1 MRKSY
6 QEMTQGRYAGVHL
19 HFLVGCII
27 FIRVFH
33 EDQFSEF
40 GRLLSI
46 LLCLEVRFLF
56 IMIMIIHYDYDYDYD
71 YYYH

>member
-1 MRKSY
+1 M
-6 QEMTQGRYAGVHL
+6 HL

-56 IMIMIIHYDYDYDYD
+56 IRIMIIIIIMIMIMIMIMITL
-71 YYYH
+71 